1 MWSGIGLFALAMLIA
16 GYIYYSKI
24 FSVDISNLSSFHLV
38 LFSPSFVL
46 AFAGTALLRHDW
58 KIRQLTQQLITQN
71 NHIDIATGILTAS
84 LNLTRIDNIEKEE
97 LSLLRDSFTSVRQAL
112 LFKENT
118 SSNNTNNQESLDK
131 EGELS
136 ASIKTL
142 SRYIKNI

>member
-1 MWSGIGLFALAMLIA
+1 M
-16 GYIYYSKI
+16 
-24 FSVDISNLSSFHLV
+24 
-38 LFSPSFVL
+38 

-58 KIRQLTQQLITQN
+58 KIRQLTHQLITQN

>member
-1 MWSGIGLFALAMLIA
+1 LTHA
-16 GYIYYSKI
+16 GKTVSEE
-24 FSVDISNLSSFHLV
+24 
-38 LFSPSFVL
+38 
-46 AFAGTALLRHDW
+46 
-58 KIRQLTQQLITQN
+58 
-71 NHIDIATGILTAS
+71 
-84 LNLTRIDNIEKEE
+84 NIEKEE

-142 SRYIKNI
+142 SRYIKNIGDKALTVSVVVNNKNRNIFFIV

>member
-1 MWSGIGLFALAMLIA
+1 VPANAKTKLGE
-16 GYIYYSKI
+16 
-24 FSVDISNLSSFHLV
+24 NR
-38 LFSPSFVL
+38 
-46 AFAGTALLRHDW
+46 T
-58 KIRQLTQQLITQN
+58 

-84 LNLTRIDNIEKEE
+84 LNLTRIDNIEKKE

-136 ASIKTL
+136 TKLGENRT
-142 SRYIKNI
+142 K